1 MTVANDVWTLEGIGA
16 EMVLMSTKGFHTV
29 SPLEIPPVIL
39 PETAGRASMAS
50 DAKTGG

>member
-1 MTVANDVWTLEGIGA
+1 MEI
-16 EMVLMSTKGFHTV
+16 SRIHTV

-39 PETAGRASMAS
+39 SETAGQASLAS